1 MKLILRR
8 IQVWIMKSFKFKIVS
23 FLAYRMYLWTVQG
36 HIQGLTLIPTLDG
49 QDKLSYEE
57 RI

>member
-1 MKLILRR
+1 MILRR
-8 IQVWIMKSFKFKIVS
+8 VWIMKSFKFKIVS
-23 FLAYRMYLWTVQG
+23 FLAYRMHLWTVQG